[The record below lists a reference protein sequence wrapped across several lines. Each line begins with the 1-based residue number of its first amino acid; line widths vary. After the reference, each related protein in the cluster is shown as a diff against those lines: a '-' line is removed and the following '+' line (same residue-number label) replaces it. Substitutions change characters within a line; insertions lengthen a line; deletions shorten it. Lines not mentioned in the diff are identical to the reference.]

1 MCEITDKEVKQM
13 IKYDFK
19 ETYELNE
26 IEKKTVEKINIYPY
40 FTCHNNANKTHKVC
54 CIKRRVSPLTIINT
68 K

>member
-26 IEKKTVEKINIYPY
+26 TEKKTVEKINTYCMLLFIRS
-40 FTCHNNANKTHKVC
+40 NA
-54 CIKRRVSPLTIINT
+54 P
-68 K
+68 